1 MEAGARSPDDIRDA
15 NTRYHDAA
23 AATYDAKWGIDFGEV
38 GRGQVLGK
46 FHKLLDPALA
56 GTRFGQALEIGAGT
70 GYFSLN
76 LLTAGLI
83 DELTCTDI
91 SPGMLATL
99 VENARR
105 LGLDVAAVT
114 ADAEELP
121 FEDQSFDL
129 VLGHAVLHHLPA
141 PERAFSE
148 LYRVLRP
155 GGRIVFAGE
164 PSRVGDRLA
173 RVPKRAAVLAAPV
186 WRTALGA
193 APPTE
198 PDGAPDEPPETNL
211 ETAVDIHA
219 FTPADLTRLAIAA
232 GFADVEVRGEELT
245 ANWFGWFNRG
255 LEMSA
260 RPQDIPMLWRV
271 YAFRGYLA
279 LQRLDALV
287 FEPYLPAAV
296 FYNLLL
302 TARRP

>member
-1 MEAGARSPDDIRDA
+1 MQAAVRSADDIRDA
-15 NTRYHDAA
+15 NTRYHDVA
-23 AATYDAKWGIDFGEV
+23 AATYDTKWGIDFGEV
-38 GRGQVLGK
+38 GRDQVLGK
-46 FHKLLDPALA
+46 LHKLVDPVFAAA
-56 GTRFGQALEIGAGT
+56 GFGQALEIGAGT

-76 LLTAGLI
+76 LRAAGLV

-99 VENARR
+99 ADNARAI
-105 LGLDVAAVT
+105 GVDVEAVA

-141 PERAFSE
+141 PDRAFAE
-148 LYRVLRP
+148 FHRVLRP

-173 RVPKRAAVLAAPV
+173 RVPKRAAVLAAPL
-186 WRTALGA
+186 WRAALGA
-193 APPTE
+193 AP
-198 PDGAPDEPPETNL
+198 APVDAAADEPAETDL
-211 ETAVDIHA
+211 EAAIDIHA
-219 FTPADLTRLAIAA
+219 FAPVDLTALAAAA
-232 GFADVEVRGEELT
+232 GFADVTVRGEELT

-255 LEMSA
+255 LEASA
-260 RPQDIPMLWRV
+260 HPEDIPTAWRTF
-271 YAFRGYLA
+271 AFRGYLA
-279 LQRLDALV
+279 LQRLDARWL
-287 FEPYLPAAV
+287 EPRLPPAV

>member
-1 MEAGARSPDDIRDA
+1 MEAGVRSPDDIRDA

-38 GRGQVLGK
+38 GRGQVLK
-46 FHKLLDPALA
+46 KLHKLLDPALGGA
-56 GTRFGQALEIGAGT
+56 RFGQALEIGAGT

-76 LLTAGLI
+76 LLSAGLI

-99 VENARR
+99 ADNARR
-105 LGLDVAAVT
+105 LELDVAAAT

-121 FEDQSFDL
+121 FDDQSFDL

-148 LYRVLRP
+148 FHRVLRP
-155 GGRIVFAGE
+155 GGRILFAGE

-173 RVPKRAAVLAAPV
+173 SLPKRAAVLAGPA
-186 WRTALGA
+186 WRAALGA
-193 APPTE
+193 APFSSANGADHE
-198 PDGAPDEPPETNL
+198 PAETDL
-211 ETAVDIHA
+211 ETAVDVHA
-219 FTPADLTRLAIAA
+219 FAPADLTELAIAA

-260 RPQDIPMLWRV
+260 RPQDIPMLWRQ
-271 YAFRGYLA
+271 YAFRGYLT
-279 LQRLDALV
+279 LQWLDAVV
-287 FEPYLPAAV
+287 FEPHLPAAL